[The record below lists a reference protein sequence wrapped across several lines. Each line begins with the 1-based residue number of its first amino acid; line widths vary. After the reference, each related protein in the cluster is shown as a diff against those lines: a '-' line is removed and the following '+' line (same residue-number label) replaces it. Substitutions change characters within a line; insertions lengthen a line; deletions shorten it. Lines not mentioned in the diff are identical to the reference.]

1 MNKPN
6 NLIKLRE
13 LIDLLIDI
21 EQSAEGEAVM
31 GELPVLVVWP
41 DAAVLRI
48 KTAASTINTQRI
60 PVFGIPSKE
69 RYVSLRAL

>member
-1 MNKPN
+1 MS
-6 NLIKLRE
+6 NLIKLKD
-13 LIDLLIDI
+13 LIDMLIDI
-21 EQSAEGEAVM
+21 EQSAEGETVM

-48 KTAASTINTQRI
+48 KQAVATINVQRI

-69 RYVSLRAL
+69 RYVSLRTA